1 VLALKTETDPRWLE
15 RALAD
20 FDAVLIDHAHAEKK
34 AAASAMALVSAYPE
48 RNVLVRRCVKVA
60 QEELRHFQKV
70 HEILVARGVELTRD
84 RGDPY
89 VKRLLACVRKG
100 QAGQLTDRLLVAA
113 LVEARSC
120 ERLQLLGEALADE
133 SLARFYTTLAKS
145 EAGHFT
151 LFRDLAALYDDPTA
165 VEARLEELATSE
177 AEIVADL
184 PIEPRIH

>member
-1 VLALKTETDPRWLE
+1 LALKSETDPRWVE

-34 AAASAMALVSAYPE
+34 AAATAMGLVNAYPD
-48 RNVLVRRCVKVA
+48 RDVLVRRCVKLA

-70 HEILVARGVELTRD
+70 HEILMARGVVLTRD

-89 VKRLLACVRKG
+89 VKQLLAHVRKG
-100 QAGQLTDRLLVAA
+100 TAGQLTDQLLVAA

-120 ERLQLLGEALADE
+120 ERLQLLGAALTDE
-133 SLARFYTTLAKS
+133 SLAKFYTTLAKS

-151 LFRDLAALYDDPTA
+151 LFRDLAALYDDEAA
-165 VEARLEELATSE
+165 VDARLDELARAE
-177 AEIVADL
+177 AEIVAAL